1 MIWRSGES
9 TYVRASAGDA
19 LEGEATELIESFFAC
34 ATGVFGVMVE
44 TGAFG
49 TTWCGVRVFMEG
61 RDVAGFAG
69 VDAGREARGVA
80 RVAVFSA
87 LGREVVEG
95 RFAAVVAGA
104 MVDLR
109 SDGVARPAVL
119 AVPAMLLRTVGFLFS
134 SPEVTDARSGSA
146 SPAAAFVPSAVRLAA
161 VPTGARVGGLF
172 KLLPA
177 PARREVLLVRGFD
190 ALLGG
195 RVVVFVVDAAAGRR
209 AAGAALLLAAAG
221 LRGATGSLLGAEEA
235 ILRRRTEGEDGGGS
249 DTCCGLAG
257 TLAIFAGTLLLAA
270 SLAEVLEPPS
280 ATILGELPVRGAPAR
295 PRWN

>member
-1 MIWRSGES
+1 M
-9 TYVRASAGDA
+9 RASAGAA
-19 LEGEATELIESFFAC
+19 LVGELTELIDSFFAC

-49 TTWCGVRVFMEG
+49 TTWCGVRVFIEG
-61 RDVAGFAG
+61 REAAGFAG

-80 RVAVFSA
+80 RVVVFSA

-95 RFAAVVAGA
+95 RFAAVVVGA
-104 MVDLR
+104 IVDLR
-109 SDGVARPAVL
+109 SAGAARPAVL
-119 AVPAMLLRTVGFLFS
+119 VVPAKLLRTAGFLFS
-134 SPEVTDARSGSA
+134 SPGVTADRSGSA
-146 SPAAAFVPSAVRLAA
+146 SPVAVFVPSAVRLAA

-172 KLLPA
+172 KLLAA
-177 PARREVLLVRGFD
+177 PARREVLRSRGFD

-221 LRGATGSLLGAEEA
+221 LRSGTGSFLGAEEA
-235 ILRRRTEGEDGGGS
+235 ILRRRTDEGEDGGGS

-270 SLAEVLEPPS
+270 SLAGVLEPS
-280 ATILGELPVRGAPAR
+280 ATILGELPVRGPPAR
-295 PRWN
+295 PRCD

>member
-1 MIWRSGES
+1 MIWRSGEP

-19 LEGEATELIESFFAC
+19 LVGEVTELIESFFAC
-34 ATGVFGVMVE
+34 ATGVFGVMIE

-49 TTWCGVRVFMEG
+49 TTWCGVRVLMEG
-61 RDVAGFAG
+61 REFVVFAG

-80 RVAVFSA
+80 RVVVASA

-95 RFAAVVAGA
+95 RLTAVVVGA

-109 SDGVARPAVL
+109 SDGVALPAA
-119 AVPAMLLRTVGFLFS
+119 AVPAKLLRTVGFLFS
-134 SPEVTDARSGSA
+134 SPEVTEARSGSA
-146 SPAAAFVPSAVRLAA
+146 SPAAAFVPNAVRLAA
-161 VPTGARVGGLF
+161 VPTGARVGGLLR
-172 KLLPA
+172 LLPA
-177 PARREVLLVRGFD
+177 PARREVLLARGFD

-195 RVVVFVVDAAAGRR
+195 RVVVFVDDAAGARR
-209 AAGAALLLAAAG
+209 AAGAALLLVAAG
-221 LRGATGSLLGAEEA
+221 LRGGTGSFLGAEEA
-235 ILRRRTEGEDGGGS
+235 ILRRRTDEGEDGGGN

-280 ATILGELPVRGAPAR
+280 ATILGQLLVRGAPAR